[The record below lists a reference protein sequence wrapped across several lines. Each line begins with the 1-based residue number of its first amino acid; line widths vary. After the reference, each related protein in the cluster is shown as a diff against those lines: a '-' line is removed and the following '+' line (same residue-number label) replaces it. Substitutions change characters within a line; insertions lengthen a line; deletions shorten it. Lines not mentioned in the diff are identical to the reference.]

1 MAKSLF
7 GKADPTLVNA
17 ALKEGLS
24 NVPADMTKAF
34 DAMTKTYGE
43 TNKFL
48 LDTAKKMFEDTN
60 ASNEEMLEIVNPIYE
75 QLQDGTFTDENMLEF
90 KGILDGFRDEWK
102 TIPKGKD
109 GETQRMQWR
118 SKVAKFNN
126 SVKAFNQDL
135 STITTMIG
143 NDQYVVGGA
152 DGVGGNTAAENM
164 KFLTSIYNAKAG
176 NEGNKAV
183 MSVENGEIFFTSTVE
198 TSDGTLKEIK
208 MSQQEIKNLIPT
220 TDHTAL
226 SARETLLDNLK
237 KVAARKGTSYNEKAQ
252 KDIADSMYRAIT
264 YSDNSRD
271 TFQTL
276 AHTAYGE
283 ESFYQALHNPF
294 SSLTDVIK
302 KGLLNISLP
311 DKFDVAGEEGID
323 KADFENIENFNK
335 IKKYIMNNPRVGGRL
350 LADWTAATDG
360 SNVFSVGENL
370 RPVDKTP
377 VNDQY
382 NVFGNYKGKVY
393 GGVRVPGDEKNT
405 YVDNKTRNER
415 RNQVMEIYLGNTK
428 KDFFTGVF
436 GQYDWKG
443 NDTWENDGEKFNTFQ
458 VMDREV
464 IYSSTS
470 EFEKGLS
477 AGGSSKTTTPVAG
490 GKEAL
495 SETDIRDINNIWS
508 NNLNEDQAVDII
520 NKILIAKGSPK
531 RATVP
536 FAPGSN
542 YKISFD
548 NENIYVNN
556 KSDLTRLF
564 KLLGL
569 EDDPSAQGTETKS
582 EIEKK
587 TDELL
592 EKHGGFNFNKTNQY
606 GK

>member
-1 MAKSLF
+1 MAKLF

-17 ALKEGLS
+17 ALKEGFS

-48 LDTAKKMFEDTN
+48 LETAKKMFEDTN

-75 QLQDGTFTDENMLEF
+75 QLQDGTFTDENMLQF

-102 TIPKGKD
+102 AIPKGKD

-176 NEGNKAV
+176 NDGNKAV
-183 MSVENGEIFFTSTVE
+183 MSVEKGEIFFTSNVE

-208 MSQQEIKNLIPT
+208 MSTQEIKNLIPT
-220 TDHTAL
+220 TDHAAL
-226 SARETLLDNLK
+226 SARETLLNNLK
-237 KVAARKGTSYNEKAQ
+237 KVGSKKGTSYNEKAQ
-252 KDIADSMYRAIT
+252 KDVADSMYRLVT

-276 AHTAYGE
+276 AHTPYGE

-370 RPVDKTP
+370 RPIDKTS

-382 NVFGNYKGKVY
+382 NVFGSYKGKVY
-393 GGVRVPGDEKNT
+393 GGITVPGSDT
-405 YVDNKTRNER
+405 YVENKTRNNR
-415 RNQVMEIYLGNTK
+415 RNEVIDIYLGNTK

-443 NDTWENDGEKFNTFQ
+443 NDTWENDGEKYNTFQ
-458 VMDREV
+458 VMDREA
-464 IYSSTS
+464 IYASTG
-470 EFEKGLS
+470 EFEQGLS
-477 AGGSSKTTTPVAG
+477 VGGGSKTIEVV
-490 GKEAL
+490 KEDF
-495 SETDIRDINNIWS
+495 TKIN
-508 NNLNEDQAVDII
+508 
-520 NKILIAKGSPK
+520 
-531 RATVP
+531 
-536 FAPGSN
+536 F
-542 YKISFD
+542 
-548 NENIYVNN
+548 ENINDFSLTTGVN
-556 KSDLTRLF
+556 KELF
-564 KLLGL
+564 QKRPNEVIDKIKAIL
-569 EDDPSAQGTETKS
+569 PK
-582 EIEKK
+582 
-587 TDELL
+587 
-592 EKHGGFNFNKTNQY
+592 NFDVGIGKTNRFAARNLFRNDSIEIYKDGEKIGEYAVSFGAGNPVGARNSLEQFFNDLK
-606 GK
+606 GEFGMTSIPGE